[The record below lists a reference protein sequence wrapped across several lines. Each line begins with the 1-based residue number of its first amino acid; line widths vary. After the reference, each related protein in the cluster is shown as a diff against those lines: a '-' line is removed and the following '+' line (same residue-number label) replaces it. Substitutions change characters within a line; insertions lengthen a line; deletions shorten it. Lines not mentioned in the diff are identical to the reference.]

1 MKKISKRVLKYAL
14 SYILS
19 ILMFAST
26 LNIFTVTSIADD
38 YDYEYLRNLTVK
50 IKDSSSYNVKY
61 LDMYYDNNTYVSLR
75 DMAVA
80 LAGTTAAF
88 DVLIESDGIRFT
100 PGGTYTPVG
109 GEGTSF
115 VNLTRDPDSEE
126 YIRKRNYFNL
136 NGGNRHYYTF
146 IYKDEELDIYDC
158 FMYLSDLALIL
169 DVDMTYQN
177 GSLVIDPS
185 SPLSIDPREMEST
198 GYFLG
203 TNSVLVGDATNGEI
217 YYRYNADR
225 SVAMASTTKLMSYIV
240 AMDAISRGDLS
251 PDSVT
256 STSANVEKLSH
267 SIDRAFVIPE
277 GTSVTIEELIYGM
290 LLPSNNECTL
300 ALAEAVAGS
309 EKAFVKRMND
319 KAASIGLSEGTKF
332 YTCNGLPVYTEEAL
346 QGKVQNQITANDMF
360 KLVCYLLSTY
370 PQVTEVTSSTGKY
383 LPSFDRSVYNTN
395 PMLYNLSNAVGLKTG
410 TTNKAG
416 SCLVSAVAVNN
427 GNGIHTIVSIE
438 LGAEDIITRNN
449 VSQAML
455 AYGTRVYKN
464 GGASSIPEYDPEQ
477 SENTA
482 EDDLYTSVIDG
493 IPENADEL
501 ARLVVWTARNYLPI
515 PQPEPI
521 DAPEG
526 SE

>member
-1 MKKISKRVLKYAL
+1 MIKEPINKTVIKR
-14 SYILS
+14 ILS
-19 ILMFAST
+19 ALIAAVM
-26 LNIFTVTSIADD
+26 IFTVTIPGYADD
-38 YDYEYLRNLTVK
+38 YDYEYLRNLTVR
-50 IKDSSSYNVKY
+50 IKDGSSYNVKY

-80 LAGTTAAF
+80 LAGTEAAY

-109 GEGTSF
+109 GEGVPF
-115 VNLTRDPDSEE
+115 QNLTRDPDSQE
-126 YIRKRNYFNL
+126 YVRRRNYFNL
-136 NGGNRHYYTF
+136 NGGTRHYYTF
-146 IYKDEELDIYDC
+146 IYKDEETGIYDC

-169 DVDMTYQN
+169 DVDMSYQN

-185 SPLSIDPREMEST
+185 QPLSIDPREMEET

-217 YYRYNADR
+217 YYSYNADR

-240 AMDAISRGDLS
+240 AMDAVSRGELAL
-251 PDSVT
+251 DSVT
-256 STSANVEKLSH
+256 YTSANVEKLSH

-277 GTSVTIEELIYGM
+277 GTAVTIEELIYGM

-300 ALAEAVAGS
+300 TLAEAVAGS
-309 EKAFVKRMND
+309 EKSFVKRMND
-319 KAASIGLSEGTKF
+319 KASAIGLSEGTKF
-332 YTCNGLPVYTEEAL
+332 YTCNGLPVYTEEAM

-370 PQVTEVTSSTGKY
+370 PQVIEVTSSTGKY

-395 PMLYNLSNAVGLKTG
+395 PMLYNLNNAIGLKTG

-416 SCLVSAVAVNN
+416 SCLVSAVAVNTGS
-427 GNGIHTIVSIE
+427 GNHIIVSIE

-455 AYGTRVYKN
+455 IYGTRVYKN
-464 GGASSIPEYDPEQ
+464 GGASSIPEYDPEL
-477 SENTA
+477 ENTA
-482 EDDLYTSVIDG
+482 ENDLYTAVSEGV
-493 IPENADEL
+493 PETADEL
-501 ARLVVWTARNYLPI
+501 ARLIVWTARNYLPL
-515 PQPEPI
+515 PEPELV